1 MITIYEVGPNNYWTG
16 ATAEI
21 AEDGGAPRGWTRA
34 VPPSLGANQFAV
46 WNLGWSVTATPVA
59 PPPEPVPEEIS
70 DRQFFQAL
78 WEEGHIS
85 YEEAV
90 AAVETGTIPAT
101 MEGFIALLESYDE
114 IGAKKARL
122 LLKGATEFKRSNYIV
137 PVFGSMYGMGE
148 NQIDELW
155 RMAAVL

>member
-1 MITIYEVGPNNYWTG
+1 MER
-16 ATAEI
+16 E
-21 AEDGGAPRGWTRA
+21 AEDAARQAAIDAAARA
-34 VPPSLGANQFAV
+34 QDEAA
-46 WNLGWSVTATPVA
+46 
-59 PPPEPVPEEIS
+59 
-70 DRQFFQAL
+70 
-78 WEEGHIS
+78 